1 LIAHCAPVHLS
12 SNSLSSLVDP
22 DDAPSDGKKSSSS
35 ANKEESEAT
44 LVSPLGLQLSEL
56 IRILNSRG
64 FLIIGYPEGLWN
76 TLSYTQLLTDMSSW
90 GESEEFIGEL
100 LTIQKVFIP
109 VDELTTI
116 PTGQDMTTPEDEVL
130 AYTNEMITVKGP
142 DNTTSPPI
150 IKYVIGVFRKK

>member
-1 LIAHCAPVHLS
+1 MNLS
-12 SNSLSSLVDP
+12 SHSLSSLVDP
-22 DDAPSDGKKSSSS
+22 EDAPSDGKKSSLSD
-35 ANKEESEAT
+35 NKDESEVT
-44 LVSPLGLQLSEL
+44 LLSPLGLQVSEL
-56 IRILNSRG
+56 LRILNSRG

-109 VDELTTI
+109 VDELTSVSTAA
-116 PTGQDMTTPEDEVL
+116 GQTDLTTTTAPEDELL
-130 AYTNEMITVKGP
+130 AYDNEIITIQGR
-142 DNTTSPPI
+142 DNISSPPI